1 MKKIS
6 FFPFLCLLLMLSCG
20 PSNPDLENATVV
32 KDRSEQ
38 QIVTGDKPSDNLKA
52 NAIDDG
58 DTAGKIRWSLGRIQE
73 EMRNSIGAIAGLES
87 VDVLLD
93 DNFQMVLR
101 TKENGDTYERR
112 VGIANI
118 DIDMKNIQIIRDGD
132 EYPNPGFRM
141 PILADKAGV
150 EIYKNGSKTETKR
163 ELEIILGE
171 RRQVQ
176 LVVSALTHAVRSA
189 RGESL

>member
-1 MKKIS
+1 M
-6 FFPFLCLLLMLSCG
+6 SCG
-20 PSNPDLENATVV
+20 SENPELKNATTV

-38 QIVTGDKPSDNLKA
+38 QILTGDKPSENLKA
-52 NAIDDG
+52 NAIEEG
-58 DTAGKIRWSLGRIQE
+58 DAAGKIRWSLGRVQE
-73 EMRNSIGAIAGLES
+73 EMRNSIGTISGLES

-93 DNFQMVLR
+93 DNFQMVIR
-101 TKENGDTYERR
+101 TKENGDSYEKR

-118 DIDMKNIQIIRDGD
+118 DIDMKKIQILRDGD

-141 PILADKAGV
+141 PILEEKPGV
-150 EIYKNGSKTETKR
+150 EIYRNGVKSETKR
-163 ELEIILGE
+163 ELEIVLGE

-176 LVVSALTHAVRSA
+176 LVVSALTHAVKSA